1 MPDVLDVQDVRGRF
15 PALSQVQD
23 GRPVVFFD
31 NPGATQC
38 PQTVIDAVSGYLTS
52 HNANRG
58 GAFATSRR
66 SDAMLA
72 DAHQAMAD
80 LLGAASPAEIVFGA
94 NMTTL
99 TFGVS
104 RALARTLVPGD
115 EIVVTHLDHDANI
128 APWLLVAEDV
138 GAIVR
143 WVDIRSEDCT
153 LDLESLARSLSPRT
167 RIVAVGYAS
176 NAVGTINDVRSIV
189 RMAHAAGALVFVDAV
204 QHAPHGVID
213 VQDLGC
219 DLLAC
224 SAYKFFGP
232 HVGVLYG
239 RLDLLERLQAYKVRA
254 AADRPPDKFETG
266 TQNHEGIEG
275 TLAAVEYLAS
285 LGDEPLPETNAPAS
299 RRARLRSA
307 LSRIE
312 QHERLLCTRVLEG
325 LAGLPSARVWG
336 IANPAR
342 IRERV
347 PTVSFTLDGRRPA
360 DITERLA
367 RAGVFA
373 TAGHFY
379 AVALIRRLGLES
391 AGGLVR
397 VGLAHYNTV
406 DEVDRL
412 IAELRAIER
421 SA

>member
-1 MPDVLDVQDVRGRF
+1 MSGLFDVQGVRARF

-66 SDAMLA
+66 SDAILA

-80 LLGAASPAEIVFGA
+80 LLGAESPAEIAFGA

-104 RALARTLVPGD
+104 RALGRTLAPGD

-138 GAIVR
+138 GAVVR
-143 WVDIRSEDCT
+143 WVDIRPEDCT
-153 LDLESLARSLSPRT
+153 LDLDSLARQLSPRT
-167 RIVAVGYAS
+167 RIVAVGCAS
-176 NAVGTINDVRSIV
+176 NAVGTINDVQSIV

-204 QHAPHGVID
+204 QYAPHGVID

-254 AADRPPDKFETG
+254 AGDRAPDKFETG
-266 TQNHEGIEG
+266 TQNHEGIAG
-275 TLAAVEYLAS
+275 ALAAVEYLAS
-285 LGDEPLPETNAPAS
+285 LADDHPPERRAPTS
-299 RRARLRSA
+299 RRARLRAA

-312 QHERLLCTRVLEG
+312 QHERLLCARLLEG
-325 LAGLPSARVWG
+325 LAGPVEDELPVRPRVVRGRAHGREASLPLLGAHGRARELPVG
-336 IANPAR
+336 DLDVVLAERPLHDPDVVAGDLVPA
-342 IRERV
+342 
-347 PTVSFTLDGRRPA
+347 PS
-360 DITERLA
+360 
-367 RAGVFA
+367 
-373 TAGHFY
+373 
-379 AVALIRRLGLES
+379 
-391 AGGLVR
+391 
-397 VGLAHYNTV
+397 
-406 DEVDRL
+406 
-412 IAELRAIER
+412 
-421 SA
+421 